1 MCLDEI
7 CPFTTLTVHFHV
19 KQHFEK
25 NLCVMSFVSRLCQ
38 YCDNR
43 RCTSRGKTV
52 VFWWKLMQMWRALP
66 FIVIASHRLRETWDQ
81 CALTAAVKLVLKNNR
96 ALTSAHF
103 SVFTLYYRHFYT
115 SRYLCPAFKCARQS
129 QSELHI
135 VPSNWANH
143 LTTEHALG
151 GLTSKS
157 WNHCV

>member
-1 MCLDEI
+1 MWSSTLRRI
-7 CPFTTLTVHFHV
+7 YVWWVLWVVSVSIVITWRLTV
-19 KQHFEK
+19 QTLYISWK
-25 NLCVMSFVSRLCQ
+25 NGGFLM
-38 YCDNR
+38 
-43 RCTSRGKTV
+43 KTDANV
-52 VFWWKLMQMWRALP
+52 TRSTLH
-66 FIVIASHRLRETWDQ
+66 SHRISPFYYLRETWDQ